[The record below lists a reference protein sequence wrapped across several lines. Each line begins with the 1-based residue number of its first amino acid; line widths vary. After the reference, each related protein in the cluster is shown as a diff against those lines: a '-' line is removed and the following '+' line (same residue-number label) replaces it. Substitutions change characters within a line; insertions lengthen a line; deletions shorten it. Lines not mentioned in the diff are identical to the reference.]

1 MHIERVVNMAKSNKI
16 RLSIPLSAELHKKLE
31 DDADK
36 LGVSKATYAA
46 IIIGN
51 HYKSLDASMQKVEE
65 TLKEMFK
72 PYIDKLDN
80 GNEIVT
86 NSVNEANNDLTQLL
100 GSLIQKDEK

>member
-1 MHIERVVNMAKSNKI
+1 
-16 RLSIPLSAELHKKLE
+16 
-31 DDADK
+31 
-36 LGVSKATYAA
+36 
-46 IIIGN
+46 
-51 HYKSLDASMQKVEE
+51 MQKVEE

-86 NSVNEANNDLTQLL
+86 NSVNEANNDLTLLL